1 MAALLAPA
9 PMRFWESGST
19 QEIRGSCVMP
29 GVMSLRIS
37 PRFKP
42 VLVMLLLAGGVCWK
56 LGQPAGPSSKAEPE
70 ATHRKWMHPR
80 TADKL
85 NRRMQ
90 QRHRDLMTKAP
101 QERKVCNYG
110 MYGCCFIPELADLA
124 PFQELFGRSGTTPS
138 VGLKFQAIFG
148 D

>member
-1 MAALLAPA
+1 M
-9 PMRFWESGST
+9 S
-19 QEIRGSCVMP
+19 

-42 VLVMLLLAGGVCWK
+42 VLIMLLLAGGVCWK
-56 LGQPAGPSSKAEPE
+56 LGQPDAALSSKREPE

-80 TADKL
+80 TTEKL

-101 QERKVCNYG
+101 QERKVCSHG
-110 MYGCCFIPELADLA
+110 MYGCCFIPELADMA
-124 PFQELFGRSGTTPS
+124 PFPEPFGRSETTPS
-138 VGLKFQAIFG
+138 VGLKFRAILG